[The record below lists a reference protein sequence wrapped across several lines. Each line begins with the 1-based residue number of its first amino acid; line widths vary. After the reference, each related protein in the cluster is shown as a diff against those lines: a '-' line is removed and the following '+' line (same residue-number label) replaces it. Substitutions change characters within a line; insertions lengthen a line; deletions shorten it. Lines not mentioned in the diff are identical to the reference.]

1 MLLADIA
8 ERSGPAASNRVRA
21 SISAFLSWAAREG
34 LVESNAAS
42 FTNRAT
48 EVGARTRV
56 LSDQELAC
64 IWHASGGDQYGSLV
78 KLLMST
84 GCRRAEIGAL
94 RWSEIDFEAAT
105 ATLAPARTKE
115 QAPACRSVVGAGA
128 RHPARAVGRAR
139 ARTRHGVRQWR
150 RPRLSRLEAAPRETS
165 TSALWRPERRSATG
179 RCTTFAAPYRPR
191 CTNGG
196 HRQTSSRPFS
206 AIPGTRWERRALNK
220 ALYLDERR
228 RALERWADHLHQLVT
243 GERRAARIVR
253 LPGKRK

>member
-1 MLLADIA
+1 MIAMLLADIA

-105 ATLAPARTKE
+105 ATLAPARTKNKRRHVVPLS
-115 QAPACRSVVGAGA
+115 APALAILQERWAARELERDMVFGSGDDRGFQDWSGSTRDLDQRLVAAGTPISNWTLHDFRRS
-128 RHPARAVGRAR
+128 
-139 ARTRHGVRQWR
+139 
-150 RPRLSRLEAAPRETS
+150 LS
-165 TSALWRPERRSATG
+165 TSLHEWGTPPNIVEAIL
-179 RCTTFAAPYRPR
+179 
-191 CTNGG
+191 G
-196 HRQTSSRPFS
+196 HT
-206 AIPGTRWERRALNK
+206 GTRWERRAPQQS
-220 ALYLDERR
+220 A
-228 RALERWADHLHQLVT
+228 
-243 GERRAARIVR
+243 
-253 LPGKRK
+253 LPG